1 MTALGYPQGTIETF
15 VTIPFPVTL
24 PLSSALAAGLIA
36 VLRLVPNGTCILIDG
51 TDLRPS

>member
-15 VTIPFPVTL
+15 VTIPFL
-24 PLSSALAAGLIA
+24 PLSSAPASGLIA

-51 TDLRPS
+51 TDLRLS